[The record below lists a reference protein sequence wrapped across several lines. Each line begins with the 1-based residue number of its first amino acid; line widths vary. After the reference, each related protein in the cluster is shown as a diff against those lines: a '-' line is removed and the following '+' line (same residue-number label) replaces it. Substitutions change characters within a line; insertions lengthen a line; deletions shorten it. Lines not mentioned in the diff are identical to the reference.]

1 MIKIIVAD
9 DHAVIR
15 KGLNLFINYEDD
27 LTMVGEAA
35 NGDELINLVE
45 KTQADV
51 LLLDLDMPQL
61 NGLTIIPRLQKAQPN
76 MDVIILSMHPEELYG
91 RTAYNKG
98 ASGYITKD
106 KGPKHL
112 IHAIRMV
119 QEGEKVFS
127 PKILNTKRKKRKLK
141 LSHREVQVLKLL
153 VKGHPNK
160 DIARELDIS
169 DKTVSTYKLRL
180 LKKIGG
186 HSTVDLINFANYNP
200 DLLNESKSEESEK
213 VES

>member
-1 MIKIIVAD
+1 MIRIIVAD
-9 DHAVIR
+9 DHAIVR

-27 LTMVGEAA
+27 LQIVGEAQD
-35 NGDELINLVE
+35 GDELMSLIE
-45 KTQADV
+45 GTEADV
-51 LLLDLDMPQL
+51 LVLDLDMPKL
-61 NGLTIIPRLQKAQPN
+61 NGLTVIPRLHRSNPQL
-76 MDVIILSMHPEELYG
+76 DVIILSMHPEEIYG
-91 RTAYNKG
+91 RTAYIKG

-106 KGPKHL
+106 KAPRHL

-127 PKILNTKRKKRKLK
+127 PDILNRKRKKRSIK

-153 VKGHPNK
+153 VKGYANK
-160 DIARELDIS
+160 NIASELDIS

-186 HSTVDLINFANYNP
+186 HSTVDLINFATYNP
-200 DLLNESKSEESEK
+200 DLIGEGESE
-213 VES
+213 VEA